1 MLFLIFSDNKWSRT
15 VGYRVDVFWE
25 MCPQSPN
32 LCKMQPW
39 EGTVTCMNM
48 APGVLTVKVC
58 LSWVGIL
65 TADMMHSFRHVTS
78 EYFGISVCCLSF
90 LIEVHVWTFS
100 CHSAILLLSLS
111 ACHLFFNFS
120 IHLRTFLLFSCLL
133 SRLWGAKQLLA
144 FLLSFVCKVFGFSL
158 PLLFS
163 WEMAE
168 AVFREGLEDLTEEK
182 NIYGYF

>member
-1 MLFLIFSDNKWSRT
+1 MCSGEI
-15 VGYRVDVFWE
+15 
-25 MCPQSPN
+25 CPQSPN

-48 APGVLTVKVC
+48 APGVRTVKWVWAELESWQQMWWIPSDMSHPSILVFLFSPPFLNRGTCLDILLSFFHSAVIFVC
-58 LSWVGIL
+58 LPS
-65 TADMMHSFRHVTS
+65 S
-78 EYFGISVCCLSF
+78 
-90 LIEVHVWTFS
+90 
-100 CHSAILLLSLS
+100 LSLFF
-111 ACHLFFNFS
+111 LFYFS

-168 AVFREGLEDLTEEK
+168 AVFRERGLEDLTEEK